1 MSMDRF
7 VHALT
12 RILHRVMNKRI
23 VVSDGTLEGRGL
35 EATVRH
41 ISIFSQQFLFF
52 FFFFYI
58 FIWMFKWMKHTAIL
72 INDYLF

>member
-12 RILHRVMNKRI
+12 RILHRVMNNRI

-41 ISIFSQQFLFF
+41 ISIFSQQFLF
-52 FFFFYI
+52 
-58 FIWMFKWMKHTAIL
+58 
-72 INDYLF
+72 LFLHFHLDV